1 MRDRSFYKRLITL
14 ALPMV
19 FQDLMLASVAAADAV
34 MLGNV
39 EQNMMSA
46 VSLATQIQF
55 IQNMILFTVTSAVA
69 VLGSQY
75 WGKADRKSLD
85 EIFCLGLRLSGAVSI
100 LFFVATVFFPRQM
113 MQILTNEP
121 DLIELGINYLRIAG
135 WSYLL
140 TGVSQTYLKVMKIT
154 GRQVMSAAIS
164 TTAVLLNIFGNAVF
178 IFGLFGIKA
187 LGVEGAALSTLIA
200 RTVELVWAV
209 SVSFGRKSV
218 RPSFRNLFRRPKQLT
233 KDFYR
238 VFVPLAVAGILWGV
252 SFASYSAFM
261 GHLGTDAAAANS
273 VAAVVRDL
281 VCSMCNGISGAAG
294 VIVGNE
300 LGVGKLGTA
309 KIYGVRL
316 MKISYVVGV
325 LSTVIMLASL
335 PFLVMAVK
343 LTPGAKKLLV
353 GMMIIMGVYMIG
365 RCVNTVIING
375 IFSAGGDT
383 SFDMYSLAAMTWGLA
398 VPLAAAGTFLFGWH
412 PLIVYACT
420 CVDEVGKIPWVMIH
434 FKKYKWLKDL
444 TREREDAPQNA

>member
-1 MRDRSFYKRLITL
+1 
-14 ALPMV
+14 MV
-19 FQDLMLASVAAADAV
+19 FQDLMLASVAAADAI

-113 MQILTNEP
+113 MHILTNEP

-218 RPSFRNLFRRPKQLT
+218 RPTFRNLFRRPKQLT

-335 PFLVMAVK
+335 PFLIMAVK
-343 LTPGAKKLLV
+343 LTPEAKKLLV

-420 CVDEVGKIPWVMIH
+420 CVDEVGKIPWVMFH

>member
-1 MRDRSFYKRLITL
+1 
-14 ALPMV
+14 MV
-19 FQDLMLASVAAADAV
+19 FQDLMLASVAAADAI

-113 MQILTNEP
+113 MHILTNEP

-261 GHLGTDAAAANS
+261 GHLGTDAAASNS

-444 TREREDAPQNA
+444 TRDREDAPQNA

>member
-1 MRDRSFYKRLITL
+1 
-14 ALPMV
+14 MV
-19 FQDLMLASVAAADAV
+19 FQDLMLASVAAADAI

-113 MQILTNEP
+113 MHILTNEP

-335 PFLVMAVK
+335 PFLIMAVK
-343 LTPGAKKLLV
+343 LTQEAKKLLV

>member
-19 FQDLMLASVAAADAV
+19 FQDLMLASVAAADAI

-113 MQILTNEP
+113 MHILTNEP

-209 SVSFGRKSV
+209 SVSFG
-218 RPSFRNLFRRPKQLT
+218 
-233 KDFYR
+233 
-238 VFVPLAVAGILWGV
+238 
-252 SFASYSAFM
+252 
-261 GHLGTDAAAANS
+261 
-273 VAAVVRDL
+273 
-281 VCSMCNGISGAAG
+281 
-294 VIVGNE
+294 
-300 LGVGKLGTA
+300 
-309 KIYGVRL
+309 
-316 MKISYVVGV
+316 
-325 LSTVIMLASL
+325 
-335 PFLVMAVK
+335 
-343 LTPGAKKLLV
+343 
-353 GMMIIMGVYMIG
+353 
-365 RCVNTVIING
+365 
-375 IFSAGGDT
+375 
-383 SFDMYSLAAMTWGLA
+383 
-398 VPLAAAGTFLFGWH
+398 
-412 PLIVYACT
+412 
-420 CVDEVGKIPWVMIH
+420 
-434 FKKYKWLKDL
+434 
-444 TREREDAPQNA
+444 

>member
-19 FQDLMLASVAAADAV
+19 FQDLMLASVAAADAI

-113 MQILTNEP
+113 MHILTNEP

-218 RPSFRNLFRRPKQLT
+218 RPTFRNLFRRPKQLT

-335 PFLVMAVK
+335 PFLIMAVK
-343 LTPGAKKLLV
+343 LTPEAKKLLV

-434 FKKYKWLKDL
+434 FKKFKWLKDL

>member
-19 FQDLMLASVAAADAV
+19 FQDLMLASVAAADAI

-113 MQILTNEP
+113 MHILTNEP

-238 VFVPLAVAGILWGV
+238 VFVPLAVAGILWGI

-343 LTPGAKKLLV
+343 LTPEAKKLLV

>member
-1 MRDRSFYKRLITL
+1 
-14 ALPMV
+14 MV
-19 FQDLMLASVAAADAV
+19 FQDLMLASVAAADAI

-113 MQILTNEP
+113 MHILTNEP

-218 RPSFRNLFRRPKQLT
+218 RPTFRNLFRRHKQLA

-325 LSTVIMLASL
+325 LSTLIMLASL

-343 LTPGAKKLLV
+343 LTPEAKKLLV

>member
-19 FQDLMLASVAAADAV
+19 FQDLMLASVAAADAI

-113 MQILTNEP
+113 MHILTNEP

-218 RPSFRNLFRRPKQLT
+218 RPTFRNLFRRPKQLT

-238 VFVPLAVAGILWGV
+238 VFVPLAVAGILWGI

-335 PFLVMAVK
+335 PFLIMAVK
-343 LTPGAKKLLV
+343 LTPEAKKLLV

>member
-1 MRDRSFYKRLITL
+1 
-14 ALPMV
+14 MV
-19 FQDLMLASVAAADAV
+19 FQDLMLASVAAADAI

-113 MQILTNEP
+113 MHILTNEP

-261 GHLGTDAAAANS
+261 GHLGTDAAASNS

>member
-19 FQDLMLASVAAADAV
+19 FQDLMLASVAAADAI

-113 MQILTNEP
+113 MHILTNEP

-209 SVSFGRKSV
+209 SVSFGSKSV
-218 RPSFRNLFRRPKQLT
+218 RPTFRNLFRRPKQLT

-238 VFVPLAVAGILWGV
+238 VFVPLAVAGILWGI

-343 LTPGAKKLLV
+343 LTPEAKKLLV

-383 SFDMYSLAAMTWGLA
+383 SFDMYSLAAVTWGLA

-412 PLIVYACT
+412 PLIVYVCT

>member
-1 MRDRSFYKRLITL
+1 
-14 ALPMV
+14 MV
-19 FQDLMLASVAAADAV
+19 FQDLMLASVAAADAI

-113 MQILTNEP
+113 MHILTNEP

-444 TREREDAPQNA
+444 TRDREDAPQNA

>member
-1 MRDRSFYKRLITL
+1 MKDSSFYKRLITL

-19 FQDLMLASVAAADAV
+19 FQDLMLASVAAADAI

-85 EIFCLGLRLSGAVSI
+85 EIFCLGLRLSGAVSVA
-100 LFFVATVFFPRQM
+100 FFVATVFFPRQM
-113 MQILTNEP
+113 MHILTNEP
-121 DLIELGINYLRIAG
+121 DLIELGIKYLRIAG

-140 TGVSQTYLKVMKIT
+140 TGVSQCYLKVMKIT

-200 RTVELVWAV
+200 RIVELVWSV
-209 SVSFGRKSV
+209 SVSFGRKSI

-233 KDFYR
+233 KDFYK

-261 GHLGTDAAAANS
+261 GHLGTDTAAANS

-300 LGVGKLGTA
+300 LGVGNLDRA
-309 KIYGVRL
+309 KVYGVRL
-316 MKISYVVGV
+316 MKISYVVGG
-325 LSTVIMLASL
+325 LSTVLMLASL
-335 PFLVMAVK
+335 PFLLVLVK
-343 LTPGAKKLLV
+343 LTPEAKKLLI

-383 SFDMYSLAAMTWGLA
+383 AFDMYSLTAMTWGLA
-398 VPLAAAGTFLFGWH
+398 VPLAFAGTFLFGWH

-444 TREREDAPQNA
+444 TREREDE

>member
-19 FQDLMLASVAAADAV
+19 FQDLMLASVAAADAI

-113 MQILTNEP
+113 MHILTNEP

-164 TTAVLLNIFGNAVF
+164 T
-178 IFGLFGIKA
+178 
-187 LGVEGAALSTLIA
+187 
-200 RTVELVWAV
+200 
-209 SVSFGRKSV
+209 
-218 RPSFRNLFRRPKQLT
+218 
-233 KDFYR
+233 
-238 VFVPLAVAGILWGV
+238 
-252 SFASYSAFM
+252 
-261 GHLGTDAAAANS
+261 
-273 VAAVVRDL
+273 
-281 VCSMCNGISGAAG
+281 
-294 VIVGNE
+294 
-300 LGVGKLGTA
+300 
-309 KIYGVRL
+309 
-316 MKISYVVGV
+316 
-325 LSTVIMLASL
+325 
-335 PFLVMAVK
+335 
-343 LTPGAKKLLV
+343 
-353 GMMIIMGVYMIG
+353 
-365 RCVNTVIING
+365 
-375 IFSAGGDT
+375 
-383 SFDMYSLAAMTWGLA
+383 
-398 VPLAAAGTFLFGWH
+398 
-412 PLIVYACT
+412 
-420 CVDEVGKIPWVMIH
+420 
-434 FKKYKWLKDL
+434 
-444 TREREDAPQNA
+444 